1 MNEGSVLGGRRMC
14 GMELLMVVIDILK
27 EGRDTGGA
35 VFLMG

>member
-1 MNEGSVLGGRRMC
+1 MNEDSVLGGRRMC

-27 EGRDTGGA
+27 EGRDAGGA